1 MKPAETRSSAL
12 VVGGASGLGAATVR
26 RLAERGLHV
35 VLADRDGAA
44 GRQLA
49 GELDDTTFIEADVTD
64 REAIDVAAATAAESG
79 NLRVVLSCAGVAPTP
94 LRLVSRTGEPM
105 GLEHWQPL
113 IDIHLTGTFNT
124 ITVAGSHMARNEP
137 DADGERGVV
146 ITTSSAARIG
156 MMGAA
161 SYSAAKAGIVALT
174 RTAAL
179 DLAPLGIRCVSIAPG
194 TFDTP
199 MLSEVNDR
207 STALRGKV
215 NAFPDRR
222 GRPDE
227 FARLVEHIC
236 DNGFLNGTCLP
247 LDGAIF

>member
-1 MKPAETRSSAL
+1 MGTY
-12 VVGGASGLGAATVR
+12 VVTGSASGLGAATVR
-26 RLAERGLHV
+26 RLADRGLHV
-35 VLADRDGAA
+35 VLADRDAGA
-44 GRQLA
+44 GRALA
-49 GELDDTTFIEADVTD
+49 NELDNVTLVEADVTD
-64 REAIDVAAATAAESG
+64 RASLDVAASAAAESG
-79 NLRVVLSCAGVAPTP
+79 DLRVVLSCAGVAPTP
-94 LRLVSRTGEPM
+94 LRLVSRSGEPM
-105 GLEHWQPL
+105 GLEHWQSL

-124 ITVAGSHMARNEP
+124 ITVAGSHMAQNEP

-146 ITTSSAARIG
+146 ITTSSAARTG

-199 MLSEVNDR
+199 MLAEVNDR

-227 FARLVEHIC
+227 YARMVEHIW
-236 DNGFLNGTCLP
+236 DNGFLNGTCIE